1 MKLTNVHEYFNGL
14 CCGCNAAVKQEDVD
28 PDSLYRMW
36 LCSRCRA
43 ELEQLPPRHKR
54 TVEKLKRE
62 MESVAGKVRFLDGK
76 IAVLEGFIVA
86 HGLNPQAA
94 DDSYA
99 NTSALPPQR
108 SGMASPVVGN
118 SGGDK

>member
-28 PDSLYRMW
+28 PDSLYRTW

-62 MESVAGKVRFLDGK
+62 MESVLGKVRFLDGK

-99 NTSALPPQR
+99 NNTAHRQGRSA
-108 SGMASPVVGN
+108 
-118 SGGDK
+118 SGGPLR